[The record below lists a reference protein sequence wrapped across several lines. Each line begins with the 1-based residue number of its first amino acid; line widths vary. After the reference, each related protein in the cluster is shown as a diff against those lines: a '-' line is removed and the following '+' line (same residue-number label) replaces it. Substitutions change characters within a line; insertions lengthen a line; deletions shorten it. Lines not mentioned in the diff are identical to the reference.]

1 MAAFRLNLAVGAIGK
16 LLSPLF
22 FVLKGPMK
30 ITNLSAILIVRDGF
44 LFRSKAISKKLER
57 PIAAIEMAMGGK
69 KLPKTFLEQA
79 LADLEYLNFMAGAHK
94 KEGI

>member
-1 MAAFRLNLAVGAIGK
+1 M
-16 LLSPLF
+16 LSPLF
-22 FVLKGPMK
+22 FAMKGSMK
-30 ITNLSAILIVRDGF
+30 IANFNAILIVRDGF

-69 KLPKTFLEQA
+69 KLPKVFLEQA

-94 KEGI
+94 KEGV